1 MSNIETIEG
10 SDENSSR
17 RRGKPSLIL
26 LIISACVLTVIGISL
41 WQIFRPLSDME
52 KRLVGT
58 WRNTTNPA
66 VFTFHADRTST
77 APGFPRGNWH
87 MIGDTLYTPDSFIDE
102 AVRTV
107 LRRRINTA
115 AVLTFSDDDHIT
127 VVTQSNDYTC
137 HWERVTDQ

>member
-1 MSNIETIEG
+1 MSNEETSEG
-10 SDENSSR
+10 SETDNSR
-17 RRGKPSLIL
+17 RCKPSLAL
-26 LIISACVLTVIGISL
+26 LVIGACVLAVIGISL

-87 MIGDTLYTPDSFIDE
+87 MIDNTLYTPDSFFDE
-102 AVRTV
+102 AIRTI
-107 LRRRINTA
+107 LRRRVDTA
-115 AVLTFSDDDHIT
+115 AVLTFSDNDHIT
-127 VVTQSNDYTC
+127 VVTQSNNFTC
-137 HWERVTDQ
+137 QWERVTDQ